1 MKVKRS
7 SWHYKISNFGGFENC
22 NDNLCVYFWRTVF
35 KIIVGVL
42 LVVFVGS
49 ILYAYFTSL
58 FILSTTIL
66 ILFLVSCVVLPV
78 LAIHYLRKKL
88 GKSLEM
94 PYGNI
99 FVGYVK
105 AKKNKICPFIE
116 YI

>member
-35 KIIVGVL
+35 KIVVGVL
-42 LVVFVGS
+42 LAVLVGTV
-49 ILYAYFTSL
+49 LYAYLTSP
-58 FILSTTIL
+58 FILSITIL
-66 ILFLVSCVVLPV
+66 ILFLVSCVALPV
-78 LAIHYLRKKL
+78 LAICYLRKKL
-88 GKSLEM
+88 GKPPEM

-99 FVGYVK
+99 VVEYVK